1 MKSYL
6 AAAVQMNSQ
15 PDPDHNFEQARKW
28 IQQAASEGA
37 NLVGLPEYFSFL
49 GDLKARQ
56 RQAEEISKRSYT
68 FLQETAREFSLF
80 LLGGTIPVP
89 AVQGKTYNR
98 SLLFDPQGNVLASY
112 DKIHLFDVEL
122 SDTEQYRE
130 SDDIQPGE
138 NKPVT
143 CTTDTLGT
151 LGLSVCYDLRF
162 PELYRTL
169 MDRQA
174 DLITV
179 PSAFTATTGQDH
191 WEPLLR
197 ARAIENTAYVFA
209 PAQTGTHGKTRK
221 THGCAMI
228 IDPWGD
234 IIAHAGTDTGITLAT
249 IDPARIREVRRQ
261 IPSLRHRVL

>member
-1 MKSYL
+1 MKAYK
-6 AAAVQMNSQ
+6 AAVVQMNSQ
-15 PDPDHNFEQARKW
+15 PDVSLNLEEAQRW
-28 IQQAASEGA
+28 IRTAADEGA
-37 NLVGLPEYFSFL
+37 ELIGLPEYFSFL
-49 GDLKARQ
+49 GNLSERQ
-56 RQAEEISKRSYT
+56 KQADKISRRSYN
-68 FLQETAREFSLF
+68 FLKETAAEFSIY

-89 AVQGKTYNR
+89 ADDGRTFNR
-98 SLLFDPQGNVLASY
+98 SLLFNPDGDVVASY

-130 SDDIQPGE
+130 SDDIKPGI
-138 NKPVT
+138 NDPITYSK
-143 CTTDTLGT
+143 DTLGT
-151 LGLSVCYDLRF
+151 IGLSVCYDLRF
-162 PELYRTL
+162 PELYRAL
-169 MDRQA
+169 IDQQA

-179 PSAFTATTGQDH
+179 PSAFTATTGKDH

-234 IIAHAGTDTGITLAT
+234 IIAHAGTDPGIAVAT
-249 IDPARIREVRRQ
+249 IDPERIRQVRSQ
-261 IPSLRHRVL
+261 IPSLQHRVL

>member
-28 IQQAASEGA
+28 IQKAANEGA
-37 NLVGLPEYFSFL
+37 ELVGLPEYFSFL
-49 GDLKARQ
+49 GDLDQRQ
-56 RQAEEISKRSYT
+56 KQAEEISERSFQ
-68 FLQETAREFSLF
+68 FLKEISSELGIH

-89 AVQGKTYNR
+89 AGNNRTYNR
-98 SLLFDPQGNVLASY
+98 SLLFNPAGEVVASY

-122 SDTEQYRE
+122 SNKEQYRE

-143 CTTDTLGT
+143 CTSNTLGT

-169 MDRQA
+169 MDQQA

-179 PSAFTATTGQDH
+179 PSAFTATTGKDH

-234 IIAHAGTDTGITLAT
+234 IIAHAGTDTGIALAT
-249 IDPARIREVRRQ
+249 IDPARILEVRRQ
-261 IPSLRHRVL
+261 IPSLQHRVL